1 MRWWMGLVW
10 CFCMPTWADDVLVI
24 QSYHSG
30 YAWDASYIQGLKEG
44 IKPSHQLH
52 FFEMNTKRIPVREFS
67 AAAERAFQTYQ
78 TLKPKLVVLGDDNA
92 LYYLLPK
99 LYNEPI
105 SIVFLGINSNPREL
119 LDEYSGIAQVT
130 GILEQPL
137 FVKNMAEI
145 GRLLPQDKHRVL
157 VLFDSGNTSKIALEY
172 MQVNMR

>member
-1 MRWWMGLVW
+1 M
-10 CFCMPTWADDVLVI
+10 D
-24 QSYHSG
+24 
-30 YAWDASYIQGLKEG
+30 
-44 IKPSHQLH
+44 
-52 FFEMNTKRIPVREFS
+52 TKRIPAREYS
-67 AAAERAFQTYQ
+67 VAADRAFQAYQ
-78 TLKPKLVVLGDDNA
+78 QLKPDLVVLGDDNA

-145 GRLLPQDKHRVL
+145 GRLLPKENGVFWCCLTQ
-157 VLFDSGNTSKIALEY
+157 EY
-172 MQVNMR
+172 LKNCLGLYARSTQAD